1 MSNEIKIDII
11 DSGGHTFSCWSDRG
25 RRLWDIIAANGLETG
40 GTCGGKGTC
49 GKCKLKVEGQI
60 EPPGEAERRHLLPE
74 ELKAGERLACYC
86 SVQNE
91 IKVQLYSLDQDRKTR
106 VFFKP
111 GEEYPLDH
119 SIEIRRI
126 FIPGMD
132 REQPLPVLSR
142 LADAL
147 PSCALELS
155 LDNISFLA
163 AIDRA
168 GRPALEL
175 YALVVEGRKVTRVMR
190 RPEKILGIALD
201 LGSTSLFAAVLDM
214 LSGET
219 LHVAS
224 RSNMQRVYG
233 ADIISRVSY
242 CMENENGLHEL
253 QQVLINNV
261 NSMIAEM
268 LAQIGSSADSI
279 YRYTVVGNPVMLHL
293 FAEINVA
300 GFAHAPY
307 CGVFR
312 DHLTFPASAPGLLG
326 GQAEVFILP
335 QVGGFVGADTV
346 AGLLSLDI
354 NKTASYLFIDIGT
367 NGEIVLNHRDKMWA
381 ASAAA
386 GPALEGGNITC
397 GMRAGEGAIDR
408 CWLREEGELVFNV
421 LGNAAVRGICGSGL
435 IDLTACLLKAGYI
448 DARGTINPS
457 ASENLSVIR
466 SENGPSIV
474 LSQELNPVVLTQDD
488 IRQVQLAKS
497 ALRTAI
503 DVLLREAG
511 INHRDLDCIIL
522 AGTFGTYL
530 DPENCM
536 TIGLLPQV
544 DKKKIINAGNTA
556 ARGAAA
562 ALLSERKR
570 CEATAIRDK
579 IQYVELASY
588 PGFQDLFIQHLD
600 FTLTNNP

>member
-1 MSNEIKIDII
+1 
-11 DSGGHTFSCWSDRG
+11 
-25 RRLWDIIAANGLETG
+25 
-40 GTCGGKGTC
+40 
-49 GKCKLKVEGQI
+49 
-60 EPPGEAERRHLLPE
+60 
-74 ELKAGERLACYC
+74 
-86 SVQNE
+86 
-91 IKVQLYSLDQDRKTR
+91 
-106 VFFKP
+106 
-111 GEEYPLDH
+111 
-119 SIEIRRI
+119 
-126 FIPGMD
+126 
-132 REQPLPVLSR
+132 
-142 LADAL
+142 
-147 PSCALELS
+147 
-155 LDNISFLA
+155 
-163 AIDRA
+163 
-168 GRPALEL
+168 
-175 YALVVEGRKVTRVMR
+175 
-190 RPEKILGIALD
+190 
-201 LGSTSLFAAVLDM
+201 
-214 LSGET
+214 
-219 LHVAS
+219 
-224 RSNMQRVYG
+224 
-233 ADIISRVSY
+233 
-242 CMENENGLHEL
+242 
-253 QQVLINNV
+253 
-261 NSMIAEM
+261 
-268 LAQIGSSADSI
+268 
-279 YRYTVVGNPVMLHL
+279 
-293 FAEINVA
+293 
-300 GFAHAPY
+300 
-307 CGVFR
+307 
-312 DHLTFPASAPGLLG
+312 
-326 GQAEVFILP
+326 
-335 QVGGFVGADTV
+335 
-346 AGLLSLDI
+346 
-354 NKTASYLFIDIGT
+354 
-367 NGEIVLNHRDKMWA
+367 
-381 ASAAA
+381 
-386 GPALEGGNITC
+386 
-397 GMRAGEGAIDR
+397 MRAGEGAIDR